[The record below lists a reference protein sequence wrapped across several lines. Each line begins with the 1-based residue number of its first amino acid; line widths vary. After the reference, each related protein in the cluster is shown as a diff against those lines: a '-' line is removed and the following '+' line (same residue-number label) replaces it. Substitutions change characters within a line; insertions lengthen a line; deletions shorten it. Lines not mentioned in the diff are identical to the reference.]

1 MLKVPPFTGNPKN
14 CAGLLNHRPV
24 IGSNRTSQFENLARD
39 VEIPRRFL
47 AIGPTR
53 GRDLSFY
60 TASAKCGHLSIGLLP
75 CKRPFDRPWPHRQC
89 SPLQVSS

>member
-1 MLKVPPFTGNPKN
+1 MLKVHPFACNAKN

-24 IGSNRTSQFENLARD
+24 IGSNRTSQFENLAPD
-39 VEIPRRFL
+39 VDIHGGFL

-60 TASAKCGHLSIGLLP
+60 TASAESGL
-75 CKRPFDRPWPHRQC
+75 
-89 SPLQVSS
+89 